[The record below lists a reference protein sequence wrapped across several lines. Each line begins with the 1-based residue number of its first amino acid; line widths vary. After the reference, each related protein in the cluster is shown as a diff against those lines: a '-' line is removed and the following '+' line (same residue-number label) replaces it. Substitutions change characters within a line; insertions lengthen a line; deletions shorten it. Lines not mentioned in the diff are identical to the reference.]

1 MKFHSV
7 KVETMLNRSDHITG
21 NAKFVAKL
29 NTKLV
34 LSTLYRAKSISRTD
48 LAKITNLQPA
58 TVGSIVDELIRQGFV
73 SDKKDEIIANSV
85 GRPAKILSFNDK
97 AQLIVAIDLEP
108 DRLRVALLSL
118 NLTTLAYSEY
128 GMDRFGSS
136 DKIIAKIIRSCQAII
151 DTNPEWRKKIIG
163 IGVSLPGT
171 IDVEQGIACSS
182 TNMPNWHNVHI
193 VKELHDVLGLPV
205 YIGRSM
211 HLAALSEKWR
221 RPEIEDRNVVF
232 LVLRTGVGM
241 ALLVH
246 GVLYMGSTFTDGEI
260 GHTTIDI
267 NGHECECGKR
277 GCLETYISS
286 GAIRKRGIDKIRSGK
301 GQQLLDAVG
310 GDVNNV
316 TPEVIYELA
325 KNGDPEC
332 ILVVRDIAK
341 CLGLAA
347 SNMIQIL
354 NPHEL
359 VICGSI
365 DLAEEIILN
374 EINSVLAKQLL
385 EPTARGLKTMLS
397 PFKDRASL
405 LGAGVLV
412 LDDIFDLPTLKFPSH
427 MSIEKKKKV
436 RKKKENVVVPT

>member
-1 MKFHSV
+1 M
-7 KVETMLNRSDHITG
+7 NRRDHITG

-34 LSTLYRAKSISRTD
+34 LSTLYRAKTISRTD

-58 TVGSIVDELIRQGFV
+58 TIGNIVEDLIQQGLISDEDVEKTGV
-73 SDKKDEIIANSV
+73 NAV

-97 AQLIVAIDLEP
+97 AQLVVAIDLEP

-118 NLTTLAYSEY
+118 NLVTLAYSEY
-128 GMDRFGSS
+128 GIDRFGSS
-136 DKIIAKIIRSCQAII
+136 DKIMAKIIRSCQAII
-151 DTNPEWRKKIIG
+151 ETNHEWRTKIIG

-182 TNMPNWHNVHI
+182 TNMPNWHNVPV
-193 VKELHDVLGLPV
+193 VKELSDVLGLPV
-205 YIGRSM
+205 YIARSM

-221 RPEIEDRNVVF
+221 RPEIRDRNVLF

-241 ALLVH
+241 SLLVH
-246 GVLYMGSTFTDGEI
+246 GALYVGATFTDGEI

-267 NGHECECGKR
+267 NGNECECGKR
-277 GCLETYISS
+277 GCLETYIAS
-286 GAIRKRGIDKIRSGK
+286 GAIRKRAADRIRSGK
-301 GQQLLDAVG
+301 GQQLLEAVG
-310 GDVNNV
+310 GDVNNI

-332 ILVVRDIAK
+332 ILMVRDIARY
-341 CLGLAA
+341 LGLAA
-347 SNMIQIL
+347 SNPVQIL

-365 DLAEEIILN
+365 DLAEEIILD
-374 EINSVLAKQLL
+374 EIGNVLKERLL
-385 EPTARGLKTMLS
+385 EPTARELKILLS

-412 LDDIFDLPTLKFPSH
+412 LDDMFDLPTLKFPSN
-427 MSIEKKKKV
+427 MKIENTTV
-436 RKKKENVVVPT
+436 ERKKKSKYVASV